1 MVIMAN
7 RKIRYRIPK
16 NPLVTQ
22 SALIGD
28 PNRSSGPA
36 VLPAARPTSAIAR
49 IIAHA
54 GRKNRTLTKKDAA
67 RALRLIRLLI
77 RSGYSYKGA
86 LKALFGDPLFYAL
99 SPPDSVY
106 ADFSPLTLQA
116 SNSHTL
122 ETPMGAAIYSISSRN
137 VGAKTALRQLIE
149 NVPSM
154 HARRLLQSLPII

>member
-16 NPLVTQ
+16 NSLVTQ

-36 VLPAARPTSAIAR
+36 VLLPTMPTSAIAR
-49 IIAHA
+49 IIAYA
-54 GRKNRTLTKKDAA
+54 GKKNRTLTKKDAA

-106 ADFSPLTLQA
+106 ADFSPLTLQT
-116 SNSHTL
+116 SNSYTL
-122 ETPMGAAIYSISSRN
+122 ETPMGAAIYSLTNRSA
-137 VGAKTALRQLIE
+137 GAKTALQMLIG

-154 HARRLLQSLPII
+154 HARHLLQSLPII

>member
-16 NPLVTQ
+16 NSLVTQ

-36 VLPAARPTSAIAR
+36 VLLPTMPASAIAR
-49 IIAHA
+49 IIAYA
-54 GRKNRTLTKKDAA
+54 GKKNRTLTKKDAA

-106 ADFSPLTLQA
+106 ADFSPLTLQT

-122 ETPMGAAIYSISSRN
+122 ETPMGAAIYSLPNRSA
-137 VGAKTALRQLIE
+137 GAKTALQMLIG

-154 HARRLLQSLPII
+154 HARHLLQSLPII